1 MTKVMVIRLKYRM
14 HRKQIESGD
23 NAATALC
30 HVSCI
35 PLQHHY
41 RAAAVGLL
49 LKLLDCCCH
58 ELLQTFCPNFS
69 TSNLTLHR
77 SSRLVTLLYLAYLLA
92 DRIVD
97 NSRDTFR

>member
-1 MTKVMVIRLKYRM
+1 MTKVLVIRLKYRM
-14 HRKQIESGD
+14 HRKQIKSGE

-35 PLQHHY
+35 PLQHHHH
-41 RAAAVGLL
+41 AAAIGLL
-49 LKLLDCCCH
+49 LKLLDCCCR

-77 SSRLVTLLYLAYLLA
+77 SSRLATSTLLSLP
-92 DRIVD
+92 
-97 NSRDTFR
+97 TG